1 MLLSTPELVT
11 TDYTEQ
17 STEIMLR
24 CPGCFRSIGYL
35 KQAEAAVMDC
45 FTCGFRF
52 NCEGGIWKA
61 LLRDRENHYSKFVND
76 YESIR
81 ASEGRGSTKSDY
93 YLALPYQDL
102 SGLLS
107 SQWAIRARTFRY
119 IERKILPRVA
129 SLTKTRLRVLDLGA
143 GNCWMS
149 YRLQSKGHT
158 PVAVDL
164 LTNDHDGLRAADHYT
179 ERLGALFPRVQA
191 ELDDLPFADSQFD
204 LAIFN
209 ASFHYSVNYEQTLS
223 EVRRVLRPAG
233 SFVILD
239 TPVYRLNEHGLRM
252 VEEKHATF
260 FKRYGFRSDAL
271 PSIDFLDIAAIQKLQ
286 ETLDIHWQVV
296 KPWYGLGWH
305 VRPLMSFLRG
315 RRPPSRFWIFT
326 GRFQSR

>member
-1 MLLSTPELVT
+1 MKT
-11 TDYTEQ
+11 TNTTFEQFLEDY
-17 STEIMLR
+17 R
-24 CPGCFRSIGYL
+24 R
-35 KQAEAAVMDC
+35 
-45 FTCGFRF
+45 
-52 NCEGGIWKA
+52 
-61 LLRDRENHYSKFVND
+61 
-76 YESIR
+76 IR
-81 ASEGRGSTKSDY
+81 HAEGRGSDKSEY
-93 YLALPYQDL
+93 YRALPSCDSRDPNAAMWAMRSKTY
-102 SGLLS
+102 S
-107 SQWAIRARTFRY
+107 SFVKNVLEPLEESARHP
-119 IERKILPRVA
+119 LD
-129 SLTKTRLRVLDLGA
+129 VLDLGA
-143 GNCWMS
+143 GNCWLS
-149 YRLQSKGHT
+149 NRLSARGHRV
-158 PVAVDL
+158 VAVDIF
-164 LTNDHDGLRAADHYT
+164 NDERDGLRAARHYST
-179 ERLGALFPRVQA
+179 TFRVLEA
-191 ELDDLPFADSQFD
+191 TFDDLPLRSCGSD

-239 TPVYRLNEHGLRM
+239 TPVYRLNGHGLRM

-271 PSIDFLDIAAIQKLQ
+271 PSIDFLDIAAIQRLQ